1 MLIVRIM
8 LVMFVVKFVI
18 MAFYF
23 QKKSYPKI
31 VFWVGLGIA
40 LIFLISFII
49 TFFIQI

>member
-1 MLIVRIM
+1 MLILRVM
-8 LVMFVVKFVI
+8 LVMFVLKFVV
-18 MAFYF
+18 MAIYF
-23 QKKSYPKI
+23 KKKSYPKS